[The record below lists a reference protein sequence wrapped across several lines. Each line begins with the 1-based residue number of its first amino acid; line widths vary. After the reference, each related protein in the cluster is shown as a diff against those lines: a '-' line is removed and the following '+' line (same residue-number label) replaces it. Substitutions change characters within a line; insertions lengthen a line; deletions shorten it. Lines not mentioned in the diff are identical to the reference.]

1 MLIAAEKG
9 ARLIVSVGSQF
20 NLVEFLDRNR
30 KGMSSTFLTRLR
42 IGEIL
47 VDAKG
52 VSRLYQP
59 RPGLTPLLVVIAA
72 GLIALVAV
80 VWMTPALRD
89 VVELLWLKFRLLLGG

>member
-1 MLIAAEKG
+1 
-9 ARLIVSVGSQF
+9 
-20 NLVEFLDRNR
+20 
-30 KGMSSTFLTRLR
+30 MSSTFLTRLR

-72 GLIALVAV
+72 GLVALIAV

-89 VVELLWLKFRLLLGG
+89 VVDLLWLKLQLLLGA